1 MDHPSPVVHEQCN
14 TGINPFLFQVECQKP
29 QACLVAGANAFC
41 PCFSHHWASL
51 LPIWLSWS
59 DSQTCS
65 DFPTQNL
72 DPNSCCQTSLN
83 AQTSYLDWQ
92 PCIIQTALFPVLF
105 SYRNTHLLP
114 GFSEFSHL
122 PTFLCNIPFF
132 SYGLPVSQ
140 NLHLLL
146 QHLLPK
152 FIMLPRVRLAVVW

>member
-1 MDHPSPVVHEQCN
+1 MAHEHCN
-14 TGINPFLFQVECQKP
+14 TGTNLFFFKWNVRNLRPALLLVLMLSAPALVNTGHLSCQSDFL
-29 QACLVAGANAFC
+29 A
-41 PCFSHHWASL
+41 
-51 LPIWLSWS
+51 
-59 DSQTCS
+59 DSQTWS

-105 SYRNTHLLP
+105 SCRNTHLLP

-122 PTFLCNIPFF
+122 PTFLCSIPFF
-132 SYGLPVSQ
+132 SHVLPVCQ

-146 QHLLPK
+146 LHLLPN
-152 FIMLPRVRLAVVW
+152 FIMLPRVCLAVVW